1 MDWLG
6 RLARQCRKPTGLP
19 GRLLG
24 RLMNIEHN
32 SLRTWG
38 LKQIGIKSNS
48 AVLDVGCGGG
58 KTINVMA
65 KSTHQGKVYGV
76 DYSKDM
82 VRLAKAINAN
92 YIHNGMVEIEQSCV
106 SSLPF
111 ENKYFDVV
119 TAFETT
125 FFWPNLLKNTEEVHR
140 VLKDKGIFLI
150 VNEKYK
156 QDAPLREKDIHWL
169 NIANIKLYSVDEY
182 KFYLKS
188 AGFSKVNVLTIPEKN
203 WIAAI
208 AEK

>member
-6 RLARQCRKPTGLP
+6 KLARQCRKPTGLP

-24 RLMNIEHN
+24 RLMNVEHN

-38 LKQIGIKSNS
+38 LGQIHIKPNS
-48 AVLDVGCGGG
+48 VVLDIGCGGG
-58 KTINVMA
+58 KAINVIA
-65 KSTHQGKVYGV
+65 ELAHQGKVYGV

-82 VRLAKAINAN
+82 VSLAKSINAD
-92 YIHNGMVEIEQSCV
+92 HVHTGLVAIEQSCV

-111 ENKYFDVV
+111 ENKYFDIV

-125 FFWPNLLKNTEEVHR
+125 FFWPDLLKSMKEVYR
-140 VLKDKGIFLI
+140 ALKDKGVFLI

-156 QDAPLREKDIHWL
+156 QDVPLREKDVHWL
-169 NIANIKLYSVDEY
+169 NIAKIKLYSVDEY
-182 KFYLKS
+182 EFYLKS
-188 AGFSKVNVLTIPEKN
+188 AGFINIKILAIPEKN